1 MITVY
6 STPLRDRFRGIDARD
21 GVLLRGPAGWGEFSP
36 FWDYSDAECVPWL
49 RAAVEAA
56 TVPFPEPVRDRVEV
70 NATVP
75 AVLPGRA
82 YAIVAGSGCRV
93 VKVKVAQAGQ
103 SLADDVERVAAVRD
117 ALGSAGEI
125 RVDAN
130 GAWSVSDAVSAIAAI
145 DAAASGLAYVEQPC
159 ATVPELAAARRAV
172 RVPIAADESIRR
184 AEDPFEVLRAEA
196 ADIVVLKVQPLG
208 GVRACLALAEEVGL
222 PVVVSSALES
232 SVGIAAGV
240 ALAAA
245 LPGPALAS
253 GLSTVRMFARDV
265 TYTPLLPVDGF
276 LPVGQVVP
284 DAVLAT
290 PIDVASAWAARLSR
304 VADLAGIDLAAALYG
319 ASSDALT
326 TGSQDERDAAPT
338 AGSPQAGDAPVAPE
352 HAVDVA
358 ETIIVQTPPASTDP
372 VRDDPS
378 GASDEQH

>member
-6 STPLRDRFRGIDARD
+6 STPLRDRFRGIDVRD

-36 FWDYSDAECVPWL
+36 FWDYSDADCVPWL
-49 RAAVEAA
+49 RAALEAA
-56 TVPFPEPVRDRVEV
+56 TVPFPEPVRDQVEV

-75 AVLPGRA
+75 AVRPERA
-82 YAIVAGSGCRV
+82 YEIVAGSGCRV

-117 ALGSAGEI
+117 ALGASGEI
-125 RVDAN
+125 RIDAN
-130 GAWSVSDAVSAIAAI
+130 GAWSIDDAVAAIAAI

-159 ATVPELAAARRAV
+159 ATVPELAAVRRAV

-184 AEDPFEVLRAEA
+184 GEDPFEVLRAEA

-208 GVRACLALAEEVGL
+208 GVRACLDLAEEVGL
-222 PVVVSSALES
+222 PIVVSSALES

-245 LPGPALAS
+245 LPGPTLAS

-276 LPVGQVVP
+276 LPVGRVVP
-284 DAVLAT
+284 DAVGAT
-290 PIDVASAWAARLSR
+290 PVDVASAWAARLAR
-304 VADLAGIDLAAALYG
+304 VAARADIDLAAALRG
-319 ASSDALT
+319 NLAEPHGFGVCDHEPGGPHDLQVGGEPDPAPLDAT
-326 TGSQDERDAAPT
+326 NG
-338 AGSPQAGDAPVAPE
+338 
-352 HAVDVA
+352 
-358 ETIIVQTPPASTDP
+358 TP
-372 VRDDPS
+372 
-378 GASDEQH
+378 DEQH